1 MTSKSTEG
9 ATVMSTAPGA
19 SAWYSKLAETGEL
32 LIDVDVHEELPDHAA
47 LLPYLDPHW
56 QRYIKGEGG
65 VWRGVESGGM
75 YAMPLPPRSS
85 REEWLLENGTQ
96 RGTSVDALRGHLFE
110 GEGVSL
116 AIMNGLFHVSA
127 NDRDYEFMTAL
138 ASAYNDWQIKE
149 WLEPEPR
156 LRGSVH
162 VVSHDPIA
170 AAREIDR
177 VAEHPQIVQV
187 FLPTVTNR
195 QYGDRFYWPIYEAAL
210 RHDLALTLHHGI
222 ETQTV
227 LGRPR
232 YYIEWHTVAA
242 PQANM
247 NQLLSLVCNGV
258 FDEFPDLRVV
268 LLECG
273 VAWLPWFMWRL
284 DQQYRELRTNVP
296 WVKRLPSEH
305 IRDCVRIATQPMN
318 DITPKQ
324 FLQIV
329 ELSESEEMFVF
340 ATDYPHYDADSVDA
354 VLPKTAIPDELRERI
369 RWRNALETF
378 PRLRSL
384 LG

>member
-1 MTSKSTEG
+1 MTSMS
-9 ATVMSTAPGA
+9 ATGGTTTGIVPGTT
-19 SAWYSKLAETGEL
+19 AWYTDLAAAGTL
-32 LIDVDVHEELPDHAA
+32 LIDVDVHEELAGNA
-47 LLPYLDPHW
+47 SLLPYLDPHW
-56 QRYIKGEGG
+56 QRYIRGDGG
-65 VWRGVESGGM
+65 VWRGTESGGM
-75 YAMPLPPRSS
+75 YAMPLPPRSA
-85 REEWLLENGTQ
+85 REDWLLDNGT
-96 RGTSVDALRGHLFE
+96 RGTSVDAMREHLFV

-116 AIMNGLFHVSA
+116 AILNGLFHVSA
-127 NDRDYEFMTAL
+127 TERDYEFMTAL
-138 ASAYNDWQIKE
+138 ARAYNDWQVKE

-162 VVSHDPIA
+162 VIAHDPVE

-195 QYGDRFYWPIYEAAL
+195 QYGDRMYWPIYEAAV
-210 RHDLALTLHHGI
+210 RNGLAVTLHHGI
-222 ETQTV
+222 ETQTA

-247 NQLLSLVCNGV
+247 NQLLSMVCNGV
-258 FDEFPDLRVV
+258 FDQFPELKLV

-273 VAWLPWFMWRL
+273 VAWVPWFMWRL
-284 DQQYRELRTNVP
+284 DQQYRELRSNVP

-305 IRDCVRIATQPMN
+305 IRDNVRIATQPMN
-318 DITPKQ
+318 DITPRQ
-324 FLQIV
+324 FVQTI
-329 ELSESEEMFVF
+329 ELVDAPEMFMF
-340 ATDYPHYDADSVDA
+340 ATDYPHYDADSADS
-354 VLPKTAIPDELRERI
+354 VLPKKALPTDLRERV

-384 LG
+384 LA